1 MLNREKLATDLH
13 LIISKLFPDIT
24 ESCDI
29 AQKKWKEIV
38 NDPAFAQ
45 KVEAAQSSFLL
56 PRWRGNLS
64 DTFEVPRADEDY
76 IVVAVD
82 GSQVYPDRHIAGAG
96 CFLVN
101 VGGVVLSYSDKS
113 SANFFC
119 FPKVFVP
126 EDIVCDFNTTSFSRD
141 LVDLKR
147 EELELKTSL
156 EQSLLY
162 KEKNVTCLFDGTIIF
177 WNLEAKPPEVK
188 KHFLKRYLYYLDQ
201 FYQNKIVCG
210 GYISMP
216 KSKELVNL
224 IKIGLCRFTAADC
237 IGCHREYDT
246 FPCQQ
251 VDSLIDTHIARTVL
265 RPVRRNPS
273 TGSGR
278 TGDFFERVREHNN
291 KNGENFI
298 SPVRPEL
305 VEGFLRTTIFYSTS
319 KIINEYP
326 DHLKPA
332 FFYLDIG
339 KEIIRIEVPRWVAE
353 DEKYVNQI
361 ASVAIDQSEKGLG
374 YPVCL
379 AEAHE
384 QAVVKG
390 PDREFFY
397 HVIQKVGMD
406 KNKNLFMSQKS
417 VKKRGLGV

>member
-45 KVEAAQSSFLL
+45 KVEASQSSFLL

-64 DTFEVPRADEDY
+64 DTFAIEQKNEDY

-251 VDSLIDTHIARTVL
+251 VDSLIDTHIAKTFLKKGGV
-265 RPVRRNPS
+265 S
-273 TGSGR
+273 SA
-278 TGDFFERVREHNN
+278 H
-291 KNGENFI
+291 
-298 SPVRPEL
+298 PECFAKQN
-305 VEGFLRTTIFYSTS
+305 VSKGGFLRTTIFYSTS

-339 KEIIRIEVPRWVAE
+339 KEIIRIEIPRWVAD

-397 HVIQKVGMD
+397 HVIQKVGIE
-406 KNKNLFMSQKS
+406 KNKNIFMSQKS
-417 VKKRGLGV
+417 IKKRGLGV